1 MAVVRIFAMQKVP
14 TDPTPWG
21 VVSQGTG
28 GAGNSALQKFPSA
41 DGEIFRWRRSREAI
55 RGFGTNPFLLW
66 ANSAKQICGGEKFR
80 KTEFREA
87 SASFFAPAASKKSN
101 KQALLC
107 NFYLMR
113 LLSATCSPVATGEI
127 PPFGGEPAKRF
138 ANHRSDFIAIVI
150 FYIADV
156 FLLCKASCQAK

>member
-1 MAVVRIFAMQKVP
+1 MRNAHFFFSKWRQVAKPPGIFAPQKVP

-87 SASFFAPAASKKSN
+87 FASFFAPTRSKKKRTN
-101 KQALLC
+101 VFVQFL
-107 NFYLMR
+107 FDM
-113 LLSATCSPVATGEI
+113 
-127 PPFGGEPAKRF
+127 PF
-138 ANHRSDFIAIVI
+138 V
-150 FYIADV
+150 
-156 FLLCKASCQAK
+156 